1 MRDFNEAD
9 RKKKKG
15 RIQLP
20 ENPDNLSAEAQARLE
35 AAVKGAVKEGYVPCP
50 SGWRVAKEQEVSRLA
65 VGATID
71 RLGIR
76 VSDCQLGCFA
86 VSKTDHLGS
95 VPEPP
100 DAELVS
106 RVEALHTAGELTCAN
121 VFALAAECKA
131 KPRSVADA
139 ANARGYKLR
148 QCQLGCF

>member
-35 AAVKGAVKEGYVPCP
+35 VAVKATLKDGYVACP
-50 SGWRVAKEQEVSRLA
+50 AAWRVAKDQAVSRLA
-65 VGATID
+65 VGVTID

-76 VSDCQLGCFA
+76 VADCQLGCFA

-95 VPEPP
+95 VPEPA
-100 DAELVS
+100 DADLVC
-106 RVEALHTAGELTCAN
+106 RVEDLHERGELTCAN
-121 VFALAAECKA
+121 VFALAAERKA
-131 KPRSVADA
+131 KPRAVADA